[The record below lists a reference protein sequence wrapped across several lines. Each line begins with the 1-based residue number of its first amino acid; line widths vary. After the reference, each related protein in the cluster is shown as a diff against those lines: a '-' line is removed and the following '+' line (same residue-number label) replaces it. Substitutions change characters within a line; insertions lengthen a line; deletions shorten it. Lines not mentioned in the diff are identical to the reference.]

1 MSDSPLPNEGDKNAP
16 ADTEVTTPAKP
27 PVAEAD
33 PVAAPETDADPAPVA
48 PPSNPN
54 ITCKR
59 CGTVTNWNPYC
70 PTCGAY
76 LEFMGVPSWSPTEVT
91 STVPEPKPPAPEP
104 TEPVVVVEP
113 AVTQTSEE
121 PVEAEPLPAD
131 APHHRF
137 HGLHLGHH
145 QDDSVDDDS
154 VDDGSGPVDTKPIPW
169 WAFWRHPKAP
179 KAADPSA
186 TTTST
191 DPAVAT
197 GDGDLS
203 PAAALVTQE
212 ESNVNVIP
220 AHPTVDVV
228 AELPQEEEEKQQR
241 TRRSILS
248 EENTRG
254 PAVECPHCGH
264 QNPIDHA
271 YCEWCGTYLST
282 YRLAPVPP
290 VIKEAT
296 GADKPGGTSSPVRQA
311 WRKSY
316 QLYIILALVIFLI
329 WFFFWGPMA
338 ATTRAFLKETGQTI
352 SEFIFPKLG
361 EETSI
366 ASITASSSL
375 PGTTPTSLN
384 QASSVDYWASA
395 EMNGLGVGTTITFT
409 FTQCYPI
416 DRIIVAPGIQDSD
429 LDVQALAQPKD
440 ISMTFSPGGTVETE
454 LLEAPTSND
463 VFTQIMSFPATYAT
477 SVTVSIDSVYPSRYV
492 ITPDPN
498 FGAVAISSMNFLQS
512 PSIDT
517 VGVFNP
523 FRPGSASGS
532 ASAAPSSAASGAPS
546 SAASG
551 APAPVGTSSPSASAT
566 AGTSSPSA
574 SASATPSSTV
584 VPCAAP
590 GTTPSP
596 TPTPSASSSASP
608 TTTSSPSATPAP
620 STASPTPAPSTASAT
635 ATKTPQS

>member
-16 ADTEVTTPAKP
+16 ADAEVTTPAIP
-27 PVAEAD
+27 PAAEAD
-33 PVAAPETDADPAPVA
+33 PAPAAGPETDADPAPAAEADPAPNA

-131 APHHRF
+131 APHHRR

-145 QDDSVDDDS
+145 HDDAVDADS

-186 TTTST
+186 TTAST
-191 DPAVAT
+191 DPAAAT
-197 GDGDLS
+197 GDSDLS

-212 ESNVNVIP
+212 ETNVNVIP

-241 TRRSILS
+241 TRRSILT

-296 GADKPGGTSSPVRQA
+296 GTSGSGDSTSSPVRQA

-316 QLYIILALVIFLI
+316 LLYIILALVVFLI

-338 ATTRAFLKETGQTI
+338 TTTRDFFEETGQKI
-352 SEFIFPKLG
+352 SEYIFPKLG
-361 EETSI
+361 EETSV

-384 QASSVDYWASA
+384 QASSVDYWASE

-440 ISMTFSPGGTVETE
+440 ISMTFSPSGTIQTE
-454 LLEAPTSND
+454 LLEAPTSNELY
-463 VFTQIMSFPATYAT
+463 TQIMSFPATYAT

-498 FGAVAISSMNFLQS
+498 FGAVAISSLNFLQS
-512 PSIDT
+512 PSVST
-517 VGVFNP
+517 VEVFNP
-523 FRPGSASGS
+523 FRSGGESSS

-551 APAPVGTSSPSASAT
+551 APSSAASGAPAPS
-566 AGTSSPSA
+566 GTSSPSA

-596 TPTPSASSSASP
+596 TPSASASSSASP

-620 STASPTPAPSTASAT
+620 STASAT